1 MKVVHEY
8 VRLSAS
14 DLSNHLACKHLTQLD
29 LAVAR
34 GNRPAPSWRSPDL
47 WVLQERGA
55 AHEAAYVQSLTDKGL
70 SVVDL
75 SKVDNDGD
83 ALEQTRKA
91 MLGGAQVIVQATL
104 ADGRSFGRA
113 DILQRIDRSSSLGAW
128 SYEVYDC
135 KLAQETKAGT
145 ILQLSLYSELVGKI
159 QGFLPEWMYVVT
171 PAGGFEVE
179 PYRVTDFAAYY
190 RQVKRQLESVT
201 TLETTLPPTY
211 PEPTPHCTECRWW
224 RECDQ
229 QWRTDDHLS
238 LVAGITRLQRK
249 QLYIWEATTVE
260 RLAKFP
266 LPIPQAPEYGSK
278 EGYVRVRE
286 QARVQVDGRSKGQP
300 VHEVLELE
308 EGQGFC
314 RLPEPSLGDIFFDME
329 GDPFVSPSGRE
340 YLFGFVTEDASGE
353 PVYECKWAFTPREEK
368 DAFQWF
374 VGVVMRR
381 WASHP
386 DMHVFHFGAYEPA
399 SLKRLMGRHA
409 TCEDD
414 IDRMLRAGLFV
425 DLHTLFKQAVRA
437 SVEEYSLKALEVIH
451 DFQRTVPLLE
461 ARPAIRRLEHHLELE
476 KPGDL
481 HESIREV
488 VRGYNADDCLSTRS
502 LRQWLEQRR
511 TELLQLGQQIPRPVL
526 SPGEAPKA
534 VDERQQRVAGLV
546 EELTRDAPAD
556 PQLRTPSHAALRL
569 LADLLDWHRRE
580 DKADWWEF
588 FRLKEAPEED
598 LFAEKSA
605 VAGLKFVQR
614 ISLDGKLPVD
624 RYSFEMQDVDIRA
637 GETVH
642 TKEARFGTVVS
653 VDLANR
659 TIDIKKT
666 GKTAEFHASAVFAFD
681 QVNAKAL
688 AESLCRLGTWVKTRG
703 VDSSGPYRA
712 ARDLLLRRPPRL
724 IGGETLA
731 LPGEKTLDAAKRIV
745 GSLDHSV
752 LAIQGPPG
760 AGKTYT
766 GARMICEL
774 VRRGK
779 KVGVAAVSHRVIRKL
794 LEETLSAAKKERLTG
809 LTCLQKVNEKSESAL
824 PEGLNET
831 DKNAVALAAL
841 EKGEHQVVAGTAW
854 LWSREEFFESVDVLF
869 VDEAGQMS
877 LANVLAVAQA
887 AKNIVLLGDP
897 QQLDQPRKGSH
908 PDGAEVSALEHIL
921 AGAKTIAKEKGL
933 FLENTWRL
941 HPKIRD
947 FTSEVFYE
955 SRLQSRAGLENQ
967 KIEGHPLLTHSGL
980 WFAPINHD
988 GNQNSSPEEVNK
1000 IANIVESLLKPGVR
1014 WIDDSGR
1021 SRPLALSDILIVA
1034 PYNAQVSDLGG
1045 RLKKALVGTVDKFQG
1060 QEAPV
1065 VIYSLTTSSPE
1076 DAPRGMEFLYSLN
1089 RLNVATSRARA
1100 AVVVVGNRRL
1110 LEPECRTPHQ
1120 MRLAN
1125 ALCRYVELAE
1135 VLGQ

>member
-1 MKVVHEY
+1 
-8 VRLSAS
+8 
-14 DLSNHLACKHLTQLD
+14 
-29 LAVAR
+29 
-34 GNRPAPSWRSPDL
+34 
-47 WVLQERGA
+47 
-55 AHEAAYVQSLTDKGL
+55 
-70 SVVDL
+70 
-75 SKVDNDGD
+75 
-83 ALEQTRKA
+83 
-91 MLGGAQVIVQATL
+91 
-104 ADGRSFGRA
+104 
-113 DILQRIDRSSSLGAW
+113 
-128 SYEVYDC
+128 
-135 KLAQETKAGT
+135 
-145 ILQLSLYSELVGKI
+145 
-159 QGFLPEWMYVVT
+159 
-171 PAGGFEVE
+171 
-179 PYRVTDFAAYY
+179 
-190 RQVKRQLESVT
+190 
-201 TLETTLPPTY
+201 
-211 PEPTPHCTECRWW
+211 
-224 RECDQ
+224 
-229 QWRTDDHLS
+229 
-238 LVAGITRLQRK
+238 
-249 QLYIWEATTVE
+249 
-260 RLAKFP
+260 
-266 LPIPQAPEYGSK
+266 
-278 EGYVRVRE
+278 
-286 QARVQVDGRSKGQP
+286 
-300 VHEVLELE
+300 
-308 EGQGFC
+308 
-314 RLPEPSLGDIFFDME
+314 
-329 GDPFVSPSGRE
+329 
-340 YLFGFVTEDASGE
+340 
-353 PVYECKWAFTPREEK
+353 
-368 DAFQWF
+368 
-374 VGVVMRR
+374 
-381 WASHP
+381 
-386 DMHVFHFGAYEPA
+386 
-399 SLKRLMGRHA
+399 
-409 TCEDD
+409 
-414 IDRMLRAGLFV
+414 
-425 DLHTLFKQAVRA
+425 
-437 SVEEYSLKALEVIH
+437 
-451 DFQRTVPLLE
+451 
-461 ARPAIRRLEHHLELE
+461 RRLEHHLELE
-476 KPGDL
+476 KPDDL

-511 TELLQLGQQIPRPVL
+511 TALLRLGQQIPRPVP

-546 EELTRDAPAD
+546 EELTRDVPAD
-556 PQLRTPSHAALRL
+556 PQLRTPSQAALRL

-624 RYSFEMQDVDIRA
+624 RYWFEMQDVDIRA

-688 AESLCRLGTWVKTRG
+688 AESLYRLGTWVKTRG
-703 VDSSGPYRA
+703 VDSSGPHRA
-712 ARDLLLRRPPRL
+712 TRDLLLRRPPRL

-824 PEGLNET
+824 PEGLTET

-841 EKGEHQVVAGTAW
+841 EKGGHQVVAGTAW

-1021 SRPLALSDILIVA
+1021 SRPLGLSDILIVA

-1065 VIYSLTTSSPE
+1065 PSAHWLPRADPHCARESPFRM
-1076 DAPRGMEFLYSLN
+1076 ASQ
-1089 RLNVATSRARA
+1089 ATSRS
-1100 AVVVVGNRRL
+1100 
-1110 LEPECRTPHQ
+1110 C
-1120 MRLAN
+1120 
-1125 ALCRYVELAE
+1125 
-1135 VLGQ
+1135 